1 MRIDVPGFFAYASD
15 TDYSYLLAY
24 PTSDSRVPKD
34 NRKLWNFSSVDSGKF
49 SSSDYPE
56 RFKNAYA
63 LLKAFEA
70 AGYLQL

>member
-1 MRIDVPGFFAYASD
+1 M
-15 TDYSYLLAY
+15 
-24 PTSDSRVPKD
+24 PKD

-70 AGYLQL
+70 AGYLKL